1 MEPGHDIPWACHPQV
16 PEVTDSGTI
25 QYRSLAAYQH
35 AANRPFAA
43 PPFPSCSPS
52 RASPPGI
59 CLQPISPP
67 MPFTVTRLSASVVG
81 RRNTSG
87 SRFLRE
93 ARALAVVLAL
103 PLIACAGASAGAE
116 RQASSAAGESAGV
129 IPGVEVL
136 LRDSLHLL
144 EGKRVGLITNHSG
157 RDLTG
162 TSSIDLLKSAPGVEL
177 VALFSPEHG
186 IRGAADAGEK
196 VASGLDDRTGLPIHS
211 LYGETRVPT
220 DSMLA
225 GLDFLVY
232 DIQDAGAR
240 VYTYVWTMALAAEK
254 AGSLGIPFM
263 VLDRPNPIRADIVQ
277 GGVLEQRWASFVGQY
292 PVALRYGLTPGE
304 LLRYLVGTGQ
314 VKVDLTVIPMDGYSR
329 DMWFDDTGIEW
340 VNPSP
345 NLRSVDA
352 TLLYTGTV
360 FFEATNLSEGRG
372 TDLPFQLVGAKWLD
386 AAAVAE
392 DLNDLALPGVRFSST
407 ERTVDAGQKW
417 GGETIPMVQVE
428 VTDRNSVRPADVGI
442 HMLRAIRSRHI
453 SNFEWRAEWLER
465 LTGTTR
471 ARAAVE
477 SADGVSALLDS
488 WRAESAEFERLRAP
502 YLIY

>member
-1 MEPGHDIPWACHPQV
+1 MPTNRP
-16 PEVTDSGTI
+16 VTARPDARRAHLPPTCRPHGPAIRALLAGTALF
-25 QYRSLAAYQH
+25 LAA
-35 AANRPFAA
+35 
-43 PPFPSCSPS
+43 CS
-52 RASPPGI
+52 
-59 CLQPISPP
+59 
-67 MPFTVTRLSASVVG
+67 
-81 RRNTSG
+81 
-87 SRFLRE
+87 
-93 ARALAVVLAL
+93 
-103 PLIACAGASAGAE
+103 GASASDE
-116 RQASSAAGESAGV
+116 AAGSATTAAAV
-129 IPGVEVL
+129 VPGVEVL

-157 RDLTG
+157 RDRAG
-162 TSSIDLLKSAPGVEL
+162 TSTIDLLNDAPGVEL

-196 VASGLDDRTGLPIHS
+196 VASGRDERTGLPIHS

-220 DSMLA
+220 NAMLE
-225 GLDFLVY
+225 GIDVLLY

-263 VLDRPNPIRADIVQ
+263 VLDRPNPIRADVVE
-277 GGVLEQRWASFVGQY
+277 GGVLEARWSSFVGQY

-314 VKVDLTVIPMDGYSR
+314 VKVDLTVIPMEGYAR
-329 DMWFDDTGIEW
+329 DMWFDETGIEW

-345 NLRSVDA
+345 NLRSLDA
-352 TLLYTGTV
+352 TLLYPGTV

-372 TDLPFQLVGAKWLD
+372 TDLPFQLVGASWLD
-386 AAAVAE
+386 AEAVAG
-392 DLNDLALPGVRFSST
+392 DLNSLDLPGVRFSST

-417 GGETIPMVQVE
+417 GGQTIRMVQVD
-428 VTDRNSVRPADVGI
+428 VTDRNAVRPVDVGL
-442 HMLRAIRSRHI
+442 HMLRAIRSRHT
-453 SNFEWRAEWLER
+453 SDFEWRGEWLER

-471 ARAAVE
+471 AREAVE
-477 SADGVSALLDS
+477 SDGGLDRLLEE
-488 WRAESAEFERLRAP
+488 WRVESERFEEARRG